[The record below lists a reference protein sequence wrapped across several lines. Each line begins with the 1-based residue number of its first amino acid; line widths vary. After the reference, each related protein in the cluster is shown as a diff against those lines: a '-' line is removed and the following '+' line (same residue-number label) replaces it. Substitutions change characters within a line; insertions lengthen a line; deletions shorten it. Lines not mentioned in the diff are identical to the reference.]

1 MSQKAPPMKAKEQG
15 LQLLMRLWPFVRE
28 DKLAFFM
35 MFVLSP
41 VGAAL
46 ALSQPY
52 IIKQVIDE
60 HIMTGAMSG
69 INQLLIMYLGLLVLD
84 YVSSASLTILIAWIG
99 ARTQVRLREFLYQR
113 VLSLPQKFFD
123 TRPAG
128 VLLTRLTNDIDSLG
142 EVIGSGVGT
151 LGLDLLM
158 ITGALSMML
167 YLDWE
172 LTLILAILSPVL
184 IVVIEFIRRRLRI
197 YFTKIREAIAMVN
210 AHLAEQ
216 IDGIEILQLFSAEDR
231 AAQEFLNRNSK
242 FRDACTRSNIYD
254 SLLFAFVDGLGSVFV
269 AILLWYGSGA
279 IAQSGL
285 PVPEIEPR
293 SAGLMVAFIEYLNRL
308 LMPIRDL
315 SSKVAFV
322 QRALASLTKVF
333 GLVDACEP
341 TDISG
346 ISVGE
351 LHGDIKVKDLHFRYS
366 DDSDDVLKGISF
378 SVSPGEVVA
387 IVGSSGSG
395 KTTVTRLLD
404 KAYTGYRGSIKIDG
418 QELSELSVN
427 ELRQQIISV
436 RQDIQV
442 FSDSIR
448 FNVQLDNL
456 KVSNED
462 GHRAVQQTYFGG
474 VVERLGW
481 SHVLRER
488 GADLSVGETQL
499 LTFARTMAHQPSII
513 ILDEATAS
521 VDSITEGLIQ
531 KAISEILAQK
541 TVIVIAHR
549 LSTIQQA
556 DRILVLEAG
565 EIVEMGTHKELLQ
578 NGKRYAEL
586 VEAGKSVTNIA

>member
-1 MSQKAPPMKAKEQG
+1 MS
-15 LQLLMRLWPFVRE
+15 
-28 DKLAFFM
+28 
-35 MFVLSP
+35 
-41 VGAAL
+41 
-46 ALSQPY
+46 
-52 IIKQVIDE
+52 
-60 HIMTGAMSG
+60 
-69 INQLLIMYLGLLVLD
+69 
-84 YVSSASLTILIAWIG
+84 
-99 ARTQVRLREFLYQR
+99 
-113 VLSLPQKFFD
+113 
-123 TRPAG
+123 
-128 VLLTRLTNDIDSLG
+128 
-142 EVIGSGVGT
+142 
-151 LGLDLLM
+151 
-158 ITGALSMML
+158 
-167 YLDWE
+167 
-172 LTLILAILSPVL
+172 
-184 IVVIEFIRRRLRI
+184 
-197 YFTKIREAIAMVN
+197 
-210 AHLAEQ
+210 
-216 IDGIEILQLFSAEDR
+216 
-231 AAQEFLNRNSK
+231 
-242 FRDACTRSNIYD
+242 
-254 SLLFAFVDGLGSVFV
+254 
-269 AILLWYGSGA
+269 
-279 IAQSGL
+279 
-285 PVPEIEPR
+285 
-293 SAGLMVAFIEYLNRL
+293 
-308 LMPIRDL
+308 
-315 SSKVAFV
+315 
-322 QRALASLTKVF
+322 ALASLTKVF

-346 ISVGE
+346 ISVDE
-351 LHGDIKVKDLHFRYS
+351 LHGDITVKDLHFRYS

-404 KAYTGYRGSIKIDG
+404 KAYTGYRGSIRIDG

>member
-15 LQLLMRLWPFVRE
+15 FKLLMRLWPFLRQ
-28 DKLAFFM
+28 DKMA
-35 MFVLSP
+35 FVLMFLLSP
-41 VGAAL
+41 IGAAL

-52 IIKQVIDE
+52 IIKQVIDV
-60 HIMTGAMSG
+60 HIMTGVMEG
-69 INQLLIMYLGLLVLD
+69 INQLLLMYLGLLICD
-84 YVSSASLTILIAWIG
+84 YISSASLTILIAWAG

-172 LTLILAILSPVL
+172 LTLVLAILSPIL

-197 YFTKIREAIAMVN
+197 YFTKIREAIAAVN

-216 IDGIEILQLFSAEDR
+216 IDGVEILQLFSAEER
-231 AAQEFLNRNSK
+231 SAKEFLRRNST

-322 QRALASLTKVF
+322 QRALAALSKVF

-341 TDISG
+341 MDRSGKDIPA
-346 ISVGE
+346 IK
-351 LHGDIKVKDLHFRYS
+351 GDIAVNDLQFRYS
-366 DDSDDVLKGISF
+366 DDSEDVLKGISF
-378 SVSPGEVVA
+378 TVSPGEVVA

-395 KTTVTRLLD
+395 KTTITRLLD
-404 KAYTGYRGSIKIDG
+404 KAYTGYRGSIQIDG
-418 QELSELSVN
+418 QELSELSVDD
-427 ELRQQIISV
+427 LRRQIISV

-448 FNVQLDNL
+448 FNVQLDNAN
-456 KVSNED
+456 VTDQD
-462 GHRAVQQTYFGG
+462 GQDAVQQTYFEG
-474 VVERLGW
+474 VVDRLGW
-481 SHVLRER
+481 AHVLRER

-499 LTFARTMAHQPSII
+499 LTFARTMAHQPAII

-521 VDSITEGLIQ
+521 VDSITEALIQ
-531 KAISEILAQK
+531 KAISKILAQK

-565 EIVEMGTHKELLQ
+565 QIVEMGTHTELLQ